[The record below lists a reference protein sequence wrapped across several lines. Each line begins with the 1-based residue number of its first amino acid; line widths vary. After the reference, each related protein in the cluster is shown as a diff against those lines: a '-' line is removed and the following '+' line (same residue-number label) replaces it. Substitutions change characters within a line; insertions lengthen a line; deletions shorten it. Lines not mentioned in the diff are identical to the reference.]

1 MEFQNHI
8 NEKLPIQ
15 EILHPVALEHDID
28 LKVLR
33 LDATHPEISGNK
45 WFKLKYN
52 LHEAKQLGFHKLL
65 TFGGAFSNHIYAVA
79 TAGKLFGFETIGVIR
94 GEPHDGLNPTLRHA
108 TNCRMR
114 LHYMDR
120 ETYRRKTE
128 PEVLE
133 NLKSLFGEF
142 YLIPEGGTNQLALKG
157 AQEITNHFTESFDY
171 YCLPVG
177 TGGTIA
183 GIILGLKS
191 QGQVIGFSAL
201 KGDFLKGEVQQHL
214 KIVNVENALNWTINT
229 DYHFGGYAKTKV
241 ELLDFIREME
251 TKYDLPLEPIY
262 TGKMVYGVL
271 DLIKQSYFPKGSQIL
286 LINTGGLQGRA
297 GFNL

>member
-15 EILHPVALEHDID
+15 EFNHPLALEHDID

-65 TFGGAFSNHIYAVA
+65 TYGGAFSNHIYAVA
-79 TAGKLFGFETIGVIR
+79 SASKLFGFETIGVIR
-94 GEPHDGLNPTLRHA
+94 GEPHDDLNPTLRHA
-108 TNCRMR
+108 TNCGMR

-142 YLIPEGGTNQLALKG
+142 YIIPEGGTNQLALKG
-157 AQEITNHFTESFDY
+157 AREITSHFTESFDY

-183 GIILGLKS
+183 GIILGLKN

-201 KGDFLKGEVQQHL
+201 KGDFLKGEVQQLL
-214 KIVNVENALNWTINT
+214 KNGGLENTLNWNLNT

-271 DLIKQSYFPKGSQIL
+271 DLIKQSYFLKGSKIL
-286 LINTGGLQGRA
+286 MIHTGGLQGRA